1 MRSAAGKSPGTLT
14 VKEWLENFVAQNG
27 PPLPY
32 AASNMSPS
40 STLIW
45 VEEPETHQEKAI
57 LGGQKGY
64 VSYRIM
70 FKQAGRDLI
79 TVRHRY
85 DDKIRIVTPLFL
97 IS

>member
-1 MRSAAGKSPGTLT
+1 MRSSAAAAASAAAAGKTPGTLT
-14 VKEWLENFVAQNG
+14 VKEWLDNFVAQNG

-32 AASNMSPS
+32 TASNMSPS

-85 DDKIRIVTPLFL
+85 I
-97 IS
+97 